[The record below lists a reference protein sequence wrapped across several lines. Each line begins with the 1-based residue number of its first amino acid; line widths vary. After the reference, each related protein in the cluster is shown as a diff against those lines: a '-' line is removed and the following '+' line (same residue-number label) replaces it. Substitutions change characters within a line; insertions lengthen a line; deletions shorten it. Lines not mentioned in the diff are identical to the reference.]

1 MSKQQRV
8 PPEEE
13 KVDDAS
19 VTGGRRAHGT
29 DTLMS
34 EGPKIAPASFV
45 LTPPDPKTTGG
56 CSVLMIGSGRSGKTT
71 CLKHIMDT
79 YFRKHIGALFS
90 ESAKAPAYAHMKYP
104 LMPLSCVFIP
114 ELMSASYHINKETK
128 NHYPF
133 LYVLDDVPL
142 AKNDKQLLKLLTIY
156 RNSNISGIICVQSP
170 TLLNPTCRS
179 NFTFVLLFK
188 CNTTEQ
194 IEAVIKAYLRG
205 VFPQGWNY
213 DKKIDWYRRATEDHH
228 FLFLN
233 NLDGTIHRCKLA
245 PEQLK

>member
-1 MSKQQRV
+1 M
-8 PPEEE
+8 
-13 KVDDAS
+13 
-19 VTGGRRAHGT
+19 
-29 DTLMS
+29 
-34 EGPKIAPASFV
+34 EGPASISDARFTLV
-45 LTPPDPKTTGG
+45 PPDPKTTGG

-71 CLKHIMDT
+71 ALKHILET
-79 YFRKHIGALFS
+79 YFKGHLGAIFS
-90 ESAKAPAYAHMKYP
+90 ESAKAPAYSHMKYP
-104 LMPLSCVFIP
+104 LLPLSCVFVP
-114 ELMSASYHINKETK
+114 EIMRAAYHINMETK

-133 LYVLDDVPL
+133 MFVLDDVPL

-179 NFTFVLLFK
+179 NFTFVMLFK

-213 DKKIDWYRRATEDHH
+213 DQKIAWYRQQTEDHH
-228 FLFLN
+228 FLFLD
-233 NLDGTIHRCKLA
+233 NLTGTIVRCKLE
-245 PEQLK
+245 PDQLK